1 MKIGSWYYLTCC
13 TSVIF
18 FPHFNKLLNK
28 SNCFRN
34 VEFHAVQLIIILF
47 YLTVLTDKALHYLKF
62 ITLLIKLDRMIY
74 FAGFSHFLHIS

>member
-18 FPHFNKLLNK
+18 FPHFNKLNK

-34 VEFHAVQLIIILF
+34 VEFHAVQLIVILF